1 MSLSPRLRNLA
12 RGNGAAAAGC
22 RDKKGTKVSQ
32 QIRIE
37 YGVILP
43 TWPDATVVV
52 KPEGEDR
59 LLVFV
64 GQLVKSDAV
73 VPTNQ
78 TRPECSC
85 DECVEQ
91 P

>member
-1 MSLSPRLRNLA
+1 MNSREQI
-12 RGNGAAAAGC
+12 
-22 RDKKGTKVSQ
+22 KV
-32 QIRIE
+32 E
-37 YGVILP
+37 YGVIIP

-64 GQLVKSDAV
+64 GRAV
-73 VPTNQ
+73 NCDTVRPTVLIE
-78 TRPECSC
+78 PEPSESQ
-85 DECVEQ
+85 DE